1 MIWVTKKGVGKYG
14 LEEWLKQFRASVLD
28 TSASKMFSSKHKG
41 IISQTARVEAEHPT
55 YLHEHYQCATTI
67 IGDVATF
74 NEIATQIN
82 LLSMDDK
89 MPTMNLNKWSLQR
102 WFKKNKGKE
111 KRPVFRPMLTEAH
124 KASRLKHAE

>member
-1 MIWVTKKGVGKYG
+1 MPLTSWDGLKKNKTK
-14 LEEWLKQFRASVLD
+14 
-28 TSASKMFSSKHKG
+28 
-41 IISQTARVEAEHPT
+41 EAIHF
-55 YLHEHYQCATTI
+55 
-67 IGDVATF
+67 ATF

-111 KRPVFRPMLTEAH
+111 KRPVF
-124 KASRLKHAE
+124 